1 MELLANEKI
10 FRELLKSHGHSIQSL
25 ANVVGCDRT
34 MISKIVNGKAIPGH
48 RLLSKILNELQV
60 SYEELFTEVEE
71 NKMAGRPK
79 KYTKLEEMTIIQI
92 HDKIKD
98 IKVAKKQAEKL
109 GVSLAEW
116 NAFKY
121 KPENKKRLDALKKA
135 EQKKQADLEM
145 GLEIQDE
152 PVIKTK
158 TGGIIQKGSV
168 EVTVPKGEVLVP
180 LKENKIKGASTIPV
194 VETIEKSKYDDLEN
208 KYLELGILEAAR
220 RDELESLKKIGLSH
234 KKENERLRDQI
245 ERLKKNKAEAE
256 EQQKKSTSELNERSR
271 IAENLMRAAETRVAQ
286 LQKQVDE
293 QNEIIKKKNETIQFN
308 VSNALKIEEVQTE
321 LEQERADEVARYEAL
336 LKEKDAKIT
345 ELEKNLEDAKTEGY
359 VSEAK
364 ITEWRGKYNDLDN
377 AYKALEADFAE
388 YRKGDL
394 SNEAVYN
401 NDLTDDSQY
410 VMLPANENIK
420 LINPPIHYATK
431 DNTDLIKRFA
441 DKKKRDFF
449 VGAMVFNINKYCER
463 FGEKD
468 NELSEARKMKDYSTR
483 LVDYLEQE
491 QREMNMNDTT
501 QLSHIS

>member
-1 MELLANEKI
+1 MELLANEKK
-10 FRELLKSHGHSIQSL
+10 FRELLKTHGHSIQSL

-48 RLLSKILNELQV
+48 KLLSKILFELQV
-60 SYEELFTEVEE
+60 SYEELFTETEDTI
-71 NKMAGRPK
+71 MAGRPK

-92 HDKIKD
+92 HEKIKD
-98 IKVAKKQAEKL
+98 VSTVKKQAEKL

-116 NAFKY
+116 NTFKY
-121 KPENKKRLDALKKA
+121 KPTNKKRLDALKKA
-135 EQKKQADLEM
+135 DQKKQADLEM

-152 PVIKTK
+152 PIVKTK
-158 TGGIIQKGSV
+158 VV
-168 EVTVPKGEVLVP
+168 EP
-180 LKENKIKGASTIPV
+180 LKENVLKGTSTIPV
-194 VETIEKSKYDDLEN
+194 VETIEKSKYDDLKKKFDE
-208 KYLELGILEAAR
+208 LEILEAGR
-220 RDELESLKKIGLSH
+220 RQETEVEKNEKF
-234 KKENERLRDQI
+234 KVVAENERLREQI
-245 ERLKKNKAEAE
+245 ERLKKYKAEAE

-271 IAENLMRAAETRVAQ
+271 KAENLMRAAETRVAQ

-308 VSNALKIEEVQTE
+308 VSNALKIEEVQTQ
-321 LEQERADEVARYEAL
+321 LEQERADEVARYETL
-336 LKEKDAKIT
+336 LKEKDDKIS
-345 ELEKNLEDAKTEGY
+345 ELEKNLEDAMAEGY
-359 VSEAK
+359 GMANDLK
-364 ITEWRGKYNDLDN
+364 TWKGKYIDLDN
-377 AYKALEADFAE
+377 AYKALEDDFAE

-401 NDLTDDSQY
+401 NDLTDDPQY

-420 LINPPIHYATK
+420 LINPPVHYATK

-491 QREMNMNDTT
+491 QREMIADDTA
-501 QLSHIS
+501 QLSQIS

>member
-1 MELLANEKI
+1 MRIEVNTKKFAELMKLHN
-10 FRELLKSHGHSIQSL
+10 LNNYSL
-25 ANVVGCDRT
+25 APIVDVDRT
-34 MISKIVNGKAIPGH
+34 YISKIRNGH
-48 RLLSKILNELQV
+48 RQPGRDVAYKIAKVLKIE
-60 SYEELFTEVEE
+60 YKELFTEVEE

-79 KYTKLEEMTIIQI
+79 KYTKLEELTIIQI
-92 HDKIKD
+92 HGMTKD
-98 IKVAKKQAEKL
+98 VKVAKKQAEKL

-121 KPENKKRLDALKKA
+121 KPENKKKLDALKKS

-145 GLEIQDE
+145 GLEIQDA
-152 PVIKTK
+152 PVIKTRPIEEI
-158 TGGIIQKGSV
+158 T
-168 EVTVPKGEVLVP
+168 
-180 LKENKIKGASTIPV
+180 KESKEIKGASQIPV
-194 VETIEKSKYDDLEN
+194 VETIEKSKYDELEN
-208 KYLELGILEAAR
+208 KHLELGILEASR
-220 RDELESLKKIGLSH
+220 RDELESLKTINLSQ
-234 KKENERLRDQI
+234 KNENERLRDQI

-271 IAENLMRAAETRVAQ
+271 KAENLMRAAETRVAQ
-286 LQKQVDE
+286 LQKQVYE
-293 QNEIIKKKNETIQFN
+293 QNEVIKKKNETIKFN
-308 VSNALKIEEVQTE
+308 VSNALKIEEVQTQ

-336 LKEKDAKIT
+336 LKEKDEKIT
-345 ELEKNLEDAKTEGY
+345 ELKKNLEDAIAEGY
-359 VSEAK
+359 ASESK
-364 ITEWRGKYNDLDN
+364 ITDWRGKYNDLDN

-388 YRKGDL
+388 YRKGNQ
-394 SNEAVYN
+394 SSEIIYN
-401 NDLTDDSQY
+401 DDLTDDSQY

-420 LINPPIHYATK
+420 LINPPVHYATK

-491 QREMNMNDTT
+491 QREMITDDTA
-501 QLSHIS
+501 QLSQIS

>member
-1 MELLANEKI
+1 MELLANEEK
-10 FRELLKSHGHSIQSL
+10 FRDLLKTHGHTGQSL
-25 ANVVGCDRT
+25 ADAVGCDRT
-34 MISKIVNGKAIPGH
+34 MISKIINGKAIPGH
-48 RLLSKILNELQV
+48 KLLNRILNELHV
-60 SYEELFTEVEE
+60 SYKELFIETGD
-71 NKMAGRPK
+71 NIMAGRPK
-79 KYTKLEEMTIIQI
+79 KYTKLEELTIIQI
-92 HDKIKD
+92 HEMTKD
-98 IKVAKKQAEKL
+98 VKVAKKQAEKL

-121 KPENKKRLDALKKA
+121 KPENKKRLDALKKS

-145 GLEIQDE
+145 GLEIQDA

-158 TGGIIQKGSV
+158 AVPTIEKDESV
-168 EVTVPKGEVLVP
+168 VP
-180 LKENKIKGASTIPV
+180 LKKSKGASQIPV
-194 VETIEKSKYDDLEN
+194 VETIEKSKYDELEN
-208 KYLELGILEAAR
+208 KHLELGILEASR
-220 RDELESLKKIGLSH
+220 RDELESLKTINLSQ
-234 KKENERLRDQI
+234 KNENERLRDQI

-271 IAENLMRAAETRVAQ
+271 KAENLMRAAETRVAQ

-308 VSNALKIEEVQTE
+308 VSNALKIEEVQTQ

-336 LKEKDAKIT
+336 LKEKDEKIT
-345 ELEKNLEDAKTEGY
+345 ELEKNLEDAMAEGY
-359 VSEAK
+359 ASESK

-388 YRKGDL
+388 YRKGNQ
-394 SNEAVYN
+394 SSEIIYN
-401 NDLTDDSQY
+401 DDLTDDSQY

-420 LINPPIHYATK
+420 LINPPVHYATK

-491 QREMNMNDTT
+491 QREMIADDTA
-501 QLSHIS
+501 QLSQIS

>member
-10 FRELLKSHGHSIQSL
+10 FRDLLKSHGHSIQSL

-92 HDKIKD
+92 HEMTKD
-98 IKVAKKQAEKL
+98 VKVAKKQAEKL

-121 KPENKKRLDALKKA
+121 KPENKKKLDALKKA

-145 GLEIQDE
+145 GLEIQDA

-158 TGGIIQKGSV
+158 VVATIEKDESV
-168 EVTVPKGEVLVP
+168 VP
-180 LKENKIKGASTIPV
+180 LKKSKGASQIPV
-194 VETIEKSKYDDLEN
+194 VETIEKSKYDELEN
-208 KYLELGILEAAR
+208 KHLELGILEASR
-220 RDELESLKKIGLSH
+220 RDELESLKKISMSH

-245 ERLKKNKAEAE
+245 ERLKKNKEEAE

-271 IAENLMRAAETRVAQ
+271 KAENLMRAAETRVAQ

-308 VSNALKIEEVQTE
+308 VSNALKIEEVQTQ

-345 ELEKNLEDAKTEGY
+345 ELEKNLEDAMAEGY
-359 VSEAK
+359 ASESK
-364 ITEWRGKYNDLDN
+364 ITDWRGKYNDLDN

-388 YRKGDL
+388 YRKDKQ
-394 SNEAVYN
+394 SSEIIYN
-401 NDLTDDSQY
+401 DDLTDDSQY

-420 LINPPIHYATK
+420 LINPPVHYATK

-491 QREMNMNDTT
+491 QSEMNMNDTT

>member
-1 MELLANEKI
+1 MELLANEEK
-10 FRELLKSHGHSIQSL
+10 FRDLLKTHGHTGQSL
-25 ANVVGCDRT
+25 ADAVGCDRT
-34 MISKIVNGKAIPGH
+34 MISKIINGKAIPGH
-48 RLLSKILNELQV
+48 KLLNKILNELKV
-60 SYEELFTEVEE
+60 SYEDLFTETEDTI
-71 NKMAGRPK
+71 MAGRPK
-79 KYTKLEEMTIIQI
+79 KYTKLEEMTVIQI
-92 HDKIKD
+92 YEKIKD
-98 IKVAKKQAEKL
+98 IGAVKKQAEKL

-135 EQKKQADLEM
+135 DQKKQADLEM
-145 GLEIQDE
+145 GLEIQDA

-158 TGGIIQKGSV
+158 AVATI
-168 EVTVPKGEVLVP
+168 EKGESVVP
-180 LKENKIKGASTIPV
+180 LKNSKGASQIPV
-194 VETIEKSKYDDLEN
+194 VETIEKSKYDELEN
-208 KYLELGILEAAR
+208 KHLELGILEASR
-220 RDELESLKKIGLSH
+220 RDEIESLKTINLSQ
-234 KKENERLRDQI
+234 KNENERLRDQI

-271 IAENLMRAAETRVAQ
+271 KAENLMRAAETRVAQ

-336 LKEKDAKIT
+336 LKEKDAKIKG
-345 ELEKNLEDAKTEGY
+345 LEKNLEDAKAEGY
-359 VSEAK
+359 AMANDVKSWK
-364 ITEWRGKYNDLDN
+364 GKYIDLDN
-377 AYKALEADFAE
+377 AYKALETDFAE
-388 YRKGDL
+388 YRKDKQ
-394 SNEAVYN
+394 SSEIIYN
-401 NDLTDDSQY
+401 DDLTDDSQY

-420 LINPPIHYATK
+420 LINPPVHYATK

-491 QREMNMNDTT
+491 QREMIADDTA
-501 QLSHIS
+501 QLSQIS

>member
-1 MELLANEKI
+1 MELLANEEK
-10 FRELLKSHGHSIQSL
+10 FRDLLKKHGHSGQSL
-25 ANVVGCDRT
+25 ADAVGCDRT
-34 MISKIVNGKAIPGH
+34 MISKIINGKAIPGH
-48 RLLSKILNELQV
+48 KLLNKILNELKV
-60 SYEELFTEVEE
+60 SYEDLFTETEDTI
-71 NKMAGRPK
+71 MAGRPK
-79 KYTKLEEMTIIQI
+79 KYTKLEEMTVIQI
-92 HDKIKD
+92 YEKIKD
-98 IKVAKKQAEKL
+98 IGAVKKQAEKL

-121 KPENKKRLDALKKA
+121 KPENKKKLDALKKA
-135 EQKKQADLEM
+135 DQKKQADLEM

-158 TGGIIQKGSV
+158 AVATI
-168 EVTVPKGEVLVP
+168 EKGESVVP
-180 LKENKIKGASTIPV
+180 LKNSKGASQIPV
-194 VETIEKSKYDDLEN
+194 VETIEKSKYDELEN
-208 KYLELGILEAAR
+208 KHIELGILEASR
-220 RDELESLKKIGLSH
+220 RDEIESLKKISLSH
-234 KKENERLRDQI
+234 EKENERLRDQI

-271 IAENLMRAAETRVAQ
+271 KAENLMRAATTRVEQ

-308 VSNALKIEEVQTE
+308 VSNALKIEKVQTE
-321 LEQERADEVARYEAL
+321 LEQERAEEAARYEAL

-345 ELEKNLEDAKTEGY
+345 ELEKNLEDAKAEGY
-359 VSEAK
+359 ASESK
-364 ITEWRGKYNDLDN
+364 ITEWRGKYNDLEN

-394 SNEAVYN
+394 SNEAVCN
-401 NDLTDDSQY
+401 DDLTDDSQY

-491 QREMNMNDTT
+491 QREMSMNDTT